1 MSDIDAG
8 RLVGKAA
15 APSRR
20 IRFIR
25 PEGQP
30 AASLGSRIL
39 GRSWPPLL
47 AVIITLLLWQVVYLS
62 GWRPS
67 YVLPDPATVLQRT
80 GEMVA
85 SGKFWQALGTTMFR
99 AAAGFGLALGIGTL
113 IGLVVSFSRTLRA
126 AIGSMITGLQT
137 MPSIAWFPFAI
148 LLFGLSESAI
158 LFVVILGAAPSIAN
172 GIISGIDDVPKALIR
187 TATVL
192 GARGLS
198 LYRYVVVPAALP
210 AYLSGL
216 KQGWAFAW
224 RSLMAGE
231 LLVIIASKP
240 SLGVQLQFHREFAD
254 TAGLMSVMIIILV
267 LGMLIDGVLS
277 RVSNGVRARRGM
289 GPVS

>member
-1 MSDIDAG
+1 MSDIEAGHRLLLKSPTSRAGDTARAG
-8 RLVGKAA
+8 RALSGRFL
-15 APSRR
+15 RR
-20 IRFIR
+20 
-25 PEGQP
+25 G
-30 AASLGSRIL
+30 
-39 GRSWPPLL
+39 WPPLL
-47 AVIITLLLWQVVYLS
+47 AVAITLLIWQAIYLS

-67 YVLPDPATVLQRT
+67 YVLPDPVTVLSRT
-80 GEMVA
+80 AELMA

-99 AAAGFGLALGIGTL
+99 AAAGFALALAIGT
-113 IGLVVSFSRTLRA
+113 IVGLLVSFSKTLRA

-172 GIISGIDDVPKALIR
+172 GIISGIDDVPRALVR

-192 GARGLS
+192 GARGMS
-198 LYRYVVVPAALP
+198 LYRYVIVPAALP

-254 TAGLMSVMIIILV
+254 TAGLMAVMIIILL
-267 LGMLIDGVLS
+267 LGMLIDGALS
-277 RVSNGVRARRGM
+277 GISNGVRARRGM
-289 GPVS
+289 GPAS